1 MTVHGG
7 DHREESRDEPAPF
20 PHPDQPWPDQ
30 SRPWQQYP
38 HPPVDPRAPVN
49 YPEYPPPP
57 YPPQLPPQPPPVP
70 QYGYPPQHGGPIGY
84 GGPPPGYPAGPY
96 DPYQAYPAGPGQ
108 GYPHQTNGLAIA
120 SLVTSIVSL
129 PLTIF
134 CFIGLFV
141 AIVAIV
147 LGVVALNQIKQTY
160 QQGRGLAIAGIA
172 VGSAV
177 VTLALVAMMVFT
189 AAFHSPMIG
198 R

>member
-1 MTVHGG
+1 MTAHGG

-30 SRPWQQYP
+30 SRPDQPQPQPQPWQQYP
-38 HPPVDPRAPVN
+38 QAPVN
-49 YPEYPPPP
+49 YPEYPPP
-57 YPPQLPPQPPPVP
+57 YPPQPPPVP

-96 DPYQAYPAGPGQ
+96 DPYQAYPASPGQ

-120 SLVTSIVSL
+120 SLITSIVSL
-129 PLTIF
+129 PLTVF
-134 CFIGLFV
+134 CFIGLLV
-141 AIVAIV
+141 AVVAIV

-177 VTLALVAMMVFT
+177 VALALVGVMVFT
-189 AAFHSPMIG
+189 AALHSPMIG

>member
-1 MTVHGG
+1 MTT
-7 DHREESRDEPAPF
+7 EESRDEPAPF
-20 PHPDQPWPDQ
+20 PHPDQPRRRSAPAVAAVPAPWGGPAGAGEL
-30 SRPWQQYP
+30 SRV
-38 HPPVDPRAPVN
+38 PPAPI
-49 YPEYPPPP
+49 Y
-57 YPPQLPPQPPPVP
+57 PPQPPGPGGP
-70 QYGYPPQHGGPIGY
+70 QYGYPPPHAGPIGY

-120 SLVTSIVSL
+120 SLITSIVSL
-129 PLTIF
+129 PLTAF
-134 CFIGLFV
+134 CFIGLLV

-147 LGVVALNQIKQTY
+147 LSIVALNQIKQTY

-177 VTLALVAMMVFT
+177 VTLALVGMVVFT
-189 AAFHSPMIG
+189 AALHSPMIG